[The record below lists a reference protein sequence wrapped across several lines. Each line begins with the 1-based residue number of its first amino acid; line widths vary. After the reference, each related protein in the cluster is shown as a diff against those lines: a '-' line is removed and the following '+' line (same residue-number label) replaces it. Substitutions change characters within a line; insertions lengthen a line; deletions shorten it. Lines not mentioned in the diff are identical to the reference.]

1 MSWSI
6 LEVDAWGWCANE
18 GTSKTFLNFCVGWVG
33 VKDVAMAHILA
44 YEKPEAEGRYIVN
57 TELLHYGDMVSKL
70 AALYPQY
77 PIVAKCVLLTLT
89 TALACSF

>member
-6 LEVDAWGWCANE
+6 LEIDVWGWCANE
-18 GTSKTFLNFCVGWVG
+18 GTSKTFSNKVMGWVG

-57 TELLHYGDMVSKL
+57 AEMLHYGDMVSRL

-77 PIVAKCVLLTLT
+77 PIVAKCVLSSLTI
-89 TALACSF
+89 ALAC